1 MMFFMRLLPI
11 LILLTSALAQTPAVP
26 GIPSPAR
33 WRNAAASSS
42 VGDDGSLAIVGG
54 KSTNWFVNPADGHTE
69 ANSPVLLFKAGDEFT
84 LRAKLTVDF
93 HTRWDAGCLVVFA
106 DETTWGK
113 FCFEMTQWMEP
124 TVISVVTRG
133 RSDDNNSIPIA
144 GGSVYLEIAKSGQG
158 INFYASKDGRSWR
171 LTRAFHLGERG
182 PLELGFSSQSP
193 VGEGCRTVFSAIR
206 YTPKAPADF
215 WKGE

>member
-1 MMFFMRLLPI
+1 M
-11 LILLTSALAQTPAVP
+11 P

-42 VGDDGSLAIVGG
+42 VSEDGNLSITGG

-69 ANSPVLLFKAGDEFT
+69 ANSSVLLFKPAGEFT
-84 LRAKLTVDF
+84 LRAKVTVDF
-93 HTRWDAGCLVVFA
+93 HTKWDAGCLVVYA
-106 DETTWGK
+106 DEATWGK

-133 RSDDNNSIPIA
+133 RSDDNNSIPIS

-171 LTRAFHLGERG
+171 LTRAFHLGATG

-193 VGEGCRTVFSAIR
+193 VGEGCRTVFSEIR

>member
-1 MMFFMRLLPI
+1 MFFMRLLPI
-11 LILLTSALAQTPAVP
+11 LILLTSAFAQTPAVP

-33 WRNAAASSS
+33 WRNAPASSQ
-42 VGDDGSLAIVGG
+42 VDPDGDLSITGG
-54 KSTNWFVNPADGHTE
+54 KSTNWFVNPGDGHSE
-69 ANSPVLLFKAGDEFT
+69 ANSPVLLFKPADDFI

-93 HTRWDAGCLVVFA
+93 HTRWDAGCLVVYA
-106 DETTWGK
+106 DEATWGK

-133 RSDDNNSIPIA
+133 RSDDNNSVPIS

-158 INFYASKDGRSWR
+158 ITFYASKDGRSWR
-171 LTRAFHLGERG
+171 LTRAFHLGATG

-193 VGEGCRTVFSAIR
+193 VGDGCRTVFSEIR

>member
-11 LILLTSALAQTPAVP
+11 LILSTSAFAQTPAVP

-42 VGDDGSLAIVGG
+42 VSEDGNLSIVGG

-69 ANSPVLLFKAGDEFT
+69 ANSPVLLFKAADEFT
-84 LRAKLTVDF
+84 LRAKVTVDF
-93 HTRWDAGCLVVFA
+93 HTKWDAGCLVVFA
-106 DETTWGK
+106 GEATWGK

-133 RSDDNNSIPIA
+133 RSDDNNSIPIS
-144 GGSVYLEIAKSGQG
+144 GGSVYLEIAKSGEG
-158 INFYASKDGRSWR
+158 ITFYASKDGRSWR
-171 LTRAFHLGERG
+171 LTRAFDLGKTG

-193 VGEGCRTVFSAIR
+193 VGEGCRRVFSEIR

>member
-1 MMFFMRLLPI
+1 
-11 LILLTSALAQTPAVP
+11 LTSALAQTPAVP

>member
-1 MMFFMRLLPI
+1 MRLLPI

-26 GIPSPAR
+26 GIPSPTR

-42 VGDDGSLAIVGG
+42 VGEDGNLAITGG
-54 KSTNWFVNPADGHTE
+54 KSTNWFVNPGDGHSE
-69 ANSPVLLFKAGDEFT
+69 ANAPVLLFKAGGDFM

-93 HTRWDAGCLVVFA
+93 HTKWDAGCLVVFA

-133 RSDDNNSIPIA
+133 RSDDNNSIPIS

-158 INFYASKDGRSWR
+158 ITFYSSKDGRSWR
-171 LTRAFHLGERG
+171 LTRAFDLGKTG

-193 VGEGCRTVFSAIR
+193 VGEGCRTVFSEIR
-206 YTPKAPADF
+206 YTAKAPADF